1 MSHPD
6 FLVVGGGVVGLSVA
20 WGLVSRGVKVAV
32 IDAGNALP
40 QASTAN
46 FGLVWLQSKGE
57 KFPEY
62 GVWTREAVD
71 AWPAFAEELE
81 DVSGVDTRYRRS
93 GGLAYCLGETEW
105 QSRSAKVNAMRAV
118 HSLDPYQTEMLTRVD
133 LEREIPGVALG
144 ADVSGAS
151 WNPHDGAVDPLRL
164 IQALRMAL
172 LRRGV
177 SMIRSDVSKVER
189 CGDGY
194 LVRAGDQC
202 WYAARLVLAAGLGNA
217 ALAPQ
222 LGLHGQVRA
231 DRGQILVT
239 ERVPWRLPLP
249 ANGLRQTPDGTVLI
263 GATKEGAEL
272 DVQITDP
279 MRAAGI
285 ALRATRV
292 IPQLRLVRVVRSWA
306 GLRTMSNDSAPVYA
320 RHSEAPGAT
329 AINCHSGITLAS
341 VHASIVAEW
350 LCDDS
355 HQEKVSPF
363 TPRRF
368 DVSTPA

>member
-1 MSHPD
+1 MAHPD
-6 FLVVGGGVVGLSVA
+6 YLVVGGGVVGLSVA
-20 WGLVSRGVKVAV
+20 WGLVSKGIKVAV

-71 AWPAFAEELE
+71 AWPAFAQELE
-81 DVSGVDTRYRRS
+81 DASGIEIRYRRS
-93 GGLAYCLGETEW
+93 GGLAYCLGEAEW
-105 QSRSAKVNAMRAV
+105 ESRRAKVDAMRAAHHV
-118 HSLDPYQTEMLTRVD
+118 DPYQTEMLTRSD
-133 LEREIPGVALG
+133 LERETPGVVFG
-144 ADVSGAS
+144 PEVSGAS

-164 IQALRMAL
+164 MQALRIAL

-177 SMIRSDVSKVER
+177 ETSHCNANKVEHR
-189 CGDGY
+189 SEGY
-194 LVRAGDQC
+194 TVHAGDRYWQ
-202 WYAARLVLAAGLGNA
+202 AAKLVLAAGLGNA
-217 ALAPQ
+217 VLAPQ
-222 LGLHGQVRA
+222 LGLHGSVRA

-272 DVQITDP
+272 DLQVTDP
-279 MRAAGI
+279 IRASGI
-285 ALRATRV
+285 AVRATRV
-292 IPQLRLVRVVRSWA
+292 IPQLRQVRVVRAWA

-320 RHSEAPGAT
+320 RDPQAPGAT
-329 AINCHSGITLAS
+329 VINCHSGITLAS

-350 LCDDS
+350 LLDDS
-355 HQEKVSPF
+355 HQNKVAPF

-368 DVSTPA
+368 NVSTTA